1 MRNNYMKLK
10 RNTYDMNE
18 HVRYFFDKNK
28 KAKADITMQSSANI
42 QDDKKDN

>member
-28 KAKADITMQSSANI
+28 ESKGRHNNAVISKHTGR
-42 QDDKKDN
+42 